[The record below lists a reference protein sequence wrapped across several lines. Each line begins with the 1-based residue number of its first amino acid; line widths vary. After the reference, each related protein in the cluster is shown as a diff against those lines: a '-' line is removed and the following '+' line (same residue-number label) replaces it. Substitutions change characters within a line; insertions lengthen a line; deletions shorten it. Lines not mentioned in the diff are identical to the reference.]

1 MRRVLFQCG
10 GIKIHGYTAM
20 LYLGVVFGVIGGT
33 YGATLHGLDS
43 ARVFAALLLLV
54 LPALVGARFLFVAS
68 YWEIY
73 RREPSRIWR
82 RSDGGA
88 ALYGG
93 LLVSFLTSLP
103 LLAALGIPLGG
114 FWDAATITILIG
126 MIFTKIGCLLN
137 GCCAGRPTR
146 GSLGLYLPDARG
158 VWCQRLPSQLLEAG
172 LAALLLLGSAAVWN
186 RLPFDG
192 ALFLYALAAYGVGRW
207 GLESTRETIDRIG
220 RVSLHRAISA
230 ALVGISAASF
240 LFVWLLR
247 L

>member
-54 LPALVGARFLFVAS
+54 LPALAGARLLFVAS

-93 LLVSFLTSLP
+93 LLVSFLVSLP
-103 LLAALGIPLGG
+103 MLGALGIPLGA
-114 FWDAATITILIG
+114 FWDVATITILVG
-126 MIFTKIGCLLN
+126 MVFTKVGCLLN
-137 GCCAGRPTR
+137 GCCAGHPTEGR
-146 GSLGLYLPDARG
+146 LALYLPNAQG
-158 VWCQRLPSQLLEAG
+158 VRCRRVPSQLLEAG
-172 LAALLLLGSAAVWN
+172 LAALLLLGSVEVWN

-192 ALFLYALAAYGVGRW
+192 ALFLSALAAYGAGRW

-230 ALVGISAASF
+230 ALVGISATSF
-240 LFVWLLR
+240 LVIWFLR

>member
-43 ARVFAALLLLV
+43 ARVFVALLLLV
-54 LPALVGARFLFVAS
+54 LPALAGARFLFVAS
-68 YWEIY
+68 YWKIY
-73 RREPSRIWR
+73 RRERSRIWR

-93 LLVSFLTSLP
+93 LLVSFLVSLP
-103 LLAALGIPLGG
+103 MLGALGIPLGA
-114 FWDAATITILIG
+114 FWDVATITILVG
-126 MIFTKIGCLLN
+126 MVFTKVGCLLN
-137 GCCAGRPTR
+137 GCCAGHPTEGR
-146 GSLGLYLPDARG
+146 IALYLPNAQG
-158 VWCQRLPSQLLEAG
+158 VRCRRVPSQLLEAG
-172 LAALLLLGSAAVWN
+172 LAALLLLGSVEVWN

-192 ALFLYALAAYGVGRW
+192 ALFLSVLAAYGAGRW

-230 ALVGISAASF
+230 ALVGISATSF
-240 LFVWLLR
+240 LVIWFLR